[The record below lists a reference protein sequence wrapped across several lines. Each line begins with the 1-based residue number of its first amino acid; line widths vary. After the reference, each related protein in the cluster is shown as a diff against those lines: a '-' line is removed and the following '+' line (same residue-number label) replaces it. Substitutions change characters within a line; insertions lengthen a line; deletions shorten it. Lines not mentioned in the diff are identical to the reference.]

1 MIMDLVL
8 STYYVVSTYVQLD
21 HPNHVDRWVY
31 IALLR
36 SGVSEL
42 EYLGWNLGSVTLYN
56 NLIWFPTSMSR
67 QCCSSFPGEETDTKK
82 VYVIG
87 QICTVFQSQWW
98 NQTPVWV

>member
-1 MIMDLVL
+1 MDLVL

-21 HPNHVDRWVY
+21 HPNHVDRWVC

-56 NLIWFPTSMSR
+56 HLI
-67 QCCSSFPGEETDTKK
+67 
-82 VYVIG
+82 
-87 QICTVFQSQWW
+87 
-98 NQTPVWV
+98 